1 MLAFVIALLSLSVLI
16 YSLLHVKDKSAD
28 QQM

>member
-1 MLAFVIALLSLSVLI
+1 MLAFVISLLSLLVLI
-16 YSLLHVKDKSAD
+16 YSLLQIKDKSAD